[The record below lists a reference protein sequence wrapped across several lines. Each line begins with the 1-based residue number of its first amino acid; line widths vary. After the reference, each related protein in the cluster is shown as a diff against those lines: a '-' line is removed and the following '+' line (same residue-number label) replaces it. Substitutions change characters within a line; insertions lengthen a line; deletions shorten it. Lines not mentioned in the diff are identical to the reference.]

1 MGGPPFCQKGFL
13 SEGAFVRRC
22 VCQKVRL
29 SEGAFV
35 RKGEILFGG
44 ALLRRAVCQ
53 KVFLSEGSFVRR
65 GVYQK
70 GRLSEGDVGPKKF
83 ARFRTVVIKTYCL
96 IKENTWCFPG
106 PDHAGGGPGSCILE
120 DATRS
125 NFLVNVK

>member
-1 MGGPPFCQKGFL
+1 M

-22 VCQKVRL
+22 VCQKGRLSEKAKFCSGGLYSEGPFVRRFFCQKGRL
-29 SEGAFV
+29 SEGF
-35 RKGEILFGG
+35 
-44 ALLRRAVCQ
+44 
-53 KVFLSEGSFVRR
+53 FLSEGSFVRR
-65 GVYQK
+65 GVCQK

-106 PDHAGGGPGSCILE
+106 PDQAGGGPGSCIWE